1 MSLVREMCSHPLLAF
16 YFTPLISLHSS
27 TRLIRNT
34 NFGLDFLLIFTVL
47 VQAKA
52 NFKTQTVNL
61 HSNLFKLSFCEYLS
75 PFVATFIK
83 SNSLAHICI
92 FSQTIHTY
100 DAITAPLYS
109 VCLYKSRKTS
119 NNYVMSQRCLRSLT
133 HRRLLVMEVVPCQK
147 LIRRVPSTSYA
158 RTSLVTTLL
167 PEAASSAPPLLPLS

>member
-1 MSLVREMCSHPLLAF
+1 M
-16 YFTPLISLHSS
+16 
-27 TRLIRNT
+27 N
-34 NFGLDFLLIFTVL
+34 
-47 VQAKA
+47 
-52 NFKTQTVNL
+52 
-61 HSNLFKLSFCEYLS
+61 

-109 VCLYKSRKTS
+109 VCLYKSLKIS

-133 HRRLLVMEVVPCQK
+133 YRRLLVMEVVPCQK
-147 LIRRVPSTSYA
+147 LIRRVPSA
-158 RTSLVTTLL
+158 HRRRTYPAHSRAMPGIVGYGPGGPKGRRAHFRRLCLDLLRPYLPSTTVL